1 MKKISSIII
10 AAGILCLAAAAAIAF
25 FNQYTAN
32 KAGET
37 SESLLEIIEN
47 GEAGIVSFTDTDEA
61 PQTADTQGEEA
72 GDNIS
77 DGLSNSFVSDSAY
90 SVGEWMI
97 CGTLEIPVI
106 GLKLPVMAEYSEAL
120 LRLAPCRYTDNGV
133 PSDKLVIAGHNFN
146 EHFGYLGN
154 LVNGDSVFFTDAEG
168 KRRETKVVYIG
179 QVESNDFAAVSE
191 GDWELAM
198 FTCNFS
204 GEKRVL
210 VCCETVD

>member
-1 MKKISSIII
+1 MKKLSSIII

-25 FNQYTAN
+25 YNQYTAN

-37 SESLLEIIEN
+37 SESILEKIEN

-133 PSDKLVIAGHNFN
+133 PPDKLVIAGHNFN

>member
-1 MKKISSIII
+1 MKKLSSIII

-47 GEAGIVSFTDTDEA
+47 GEAGIVNFTDTDEA

>member
-1 MKKISSIII
+1 MKKLSSIII

-25 FNQYTAN
+25 YNQYTAN

-47 GEAGIVSFTDTDEA
+47 GEAGIVNFTDTDEA

-133 PSDKLVIAGHNFN
+133 PPDKLVIAGHNFN
-146 EHFGYLGN
+146 
-154 LVNGDSVFFTDAEG
+154 
-168 KRRETKVVYIG
+168 
-179 QVESNDFAAVSE
+179 
-191 GDWELAM
+191 
-198 FTCNFS
+198 
-204 GEKRVL
+204 
-210 VCCETVD
+210 

>member
-1 MKKISSIII
+1 MKKLSSIII

-47 GEAGIVSFTDTDEA
+47 GEAGIVNFTDTDEA

-154 LVNGDSVFFTDAEG
+154 LVNGDSVFFTDAER

>member
-1 MKKISSIII
+1 MKKLSSIII

-37 SESLLEIIEN
+37 SESILEKIEN

>member
-1 MKKISSIII
+1 MKKLSSIII

-25 FNQYTAN
+25 YNQYTAN

-37 SESLLEIIEN
+37 SESILEKIEN